1 VRGEISGER
10 RGEGGTRVRV
20 VDALLILLRNCRD
33 IVRSQGRDSFNRSGL
48 GTAVVTR
55 SRS

>member
-20 VDALLILLRNCRD
+20 VDALLALLRNSRD
-33 IVRSQGRDSFNRSGL
+33 MWVDRPCPRYLRGGRPSLAD
-48 GTAVVTR
+48 T
-55 SRS
+55 